1 MPVTHALSCM
11 ATKYMKRIRQHT
23 FVCICGCMAAMQ
35 PCEPGTSAL
44 QLRLHSVCW
53 PWLSHAGQID
63 PIACTYRC
71 NCCAKEPPMACTES
85 LVWYMKTRHSCICL
99 PGRSALPHRECCN
112 SQYQPQLAVP
122 CYCSAVHFHSA
133 CICRSH
139 KDSNH
144 PPSSFRHSL
153 QKMTYSML
161 HAELPS
167 AICLS
172 SSLGLCCP
180 RNAYLRSS
188 TRLKHHDKLYASN
201 SDNPPHCL
209 QILHS
214 QPSWLHKQPQQQQ
227 SLPNSLTEWGSQ
239 KPLTSCNRPLA
250 FAQFICLQESCSS
263 AEGHWTLIYVICHP
277 RREQQLPLDAML
289 ISCLIREH
297 GAPPK
302 CCRMATRNTPQ

>member
-1 MPVTHALSCM
+1 
-11 ATKYMKRIRQHT
+11 
-23 FVCICGCMAAMQ
+23 
-35 PCEPGTSAL
+35 
-44 QLRLHSVCW
+44 
-53 PWLSHAGQID
+53 
-63 PIACTYRC
+63 
-71 NCCAKEPPMACTES
+71 
-85 LVWYMKTRHSCICL
+85 MKTCYSCICL

-112 SQYQPQLAVP
+112 SQYWPQLAVP

-250 FAQFICLQESCSS
+250 FAQFILFARILQQCRR
-263 AEGHWTLIYVICHP
+263 TLDSDIRDLSPAQRAAVAAGCHAHLMP
-277 RREQQLPLDAML
+277 
-289 ISCLIREH
+289 H
-297 GAPPK
+297 
-302 CCRMATRNTPQ
+302 TRARGTP